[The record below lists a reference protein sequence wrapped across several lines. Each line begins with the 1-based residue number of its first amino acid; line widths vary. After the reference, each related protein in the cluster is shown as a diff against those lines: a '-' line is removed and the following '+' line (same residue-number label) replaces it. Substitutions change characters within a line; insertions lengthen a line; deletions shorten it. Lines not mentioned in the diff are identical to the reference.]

1 MIHTFLMAQLSDPT
15 RLDRGQTVLKDKTEF
30 SISLS
35 LQEIELMSEISFK
48 ALVHKKEISTTL
60 RYLNKLKERHTK
72 VMHISHNELKMA
84 DYLTPNGITNSEA
97 KFLFNARTRMLDVRS
112 NFPGKHS
119 DTLCPLCDD
128 ANDTQEHLLMCMEL
142 AMAGTA
148 VTNLPNYEELFE
160 ESLDAKVYISRLLKE
175 KMSQRKKILVS

>member
-1 MIHTFLMAQLSDPT
+1 MAQLSDPT
-15 RLDRGQTVLKDKTEF
+15 RLDWGQTVLKNKTEF

-60 RYLNKLKERHTK
+60 RYLNELKERHTK

-112 NFPGKHS
+112 NFQGSIQTHCVMMPMIPKNIY
-119 DTLCPLCDD
+119 LCAWNWPW
-128 ANDTQEHLLMCMEL
+128 QEL
-142 AMAGTA
+142 
-148 VTNLPNYEELFE
+148 
-160 ESLDAKVYISRLLKE
+160 
-175 KMSQRKKILVS
+175 Q